1 MNEVTLMKPN
11 ELKRLR
17 AVLDSIESEV
27 NWFKTREHNWPE
39 LILLRKAVVIQ
50 TTIAWKILGEY

>member
-1 MNEVTLMKPN
+1 MKPN

-27 NWFKTREHNWPE
+27 KWFNNREHNCPE

>member
-27 NWFKTREHNWPE
+27 KWFNNREHNCPE